1 MAGIFPVGGTQAGN
15 TLNGAS
21 PVKTVEGC
29 DPLYHRIGCVPQF
42 DPVAANALISEVIN
56 AINVVK
62 DYDCS
67 RLDNLAQAFQYL
79 GNLCNLPTLA
89 ELEIDAVANSDTLAG
104 CFSDLSGR
112 ISIEELRTVI
122 LDSMLCGLPTVTT
135 ARETDFLAGCF
146 ANAQGQGRE
155 AKIAISSLKALLGSG
170 APALIAGA
178 RFAQSSGPVF
188 NNINVG
194 NRQYLL
200 IQGSSV
206 SSGGLPGG
214 PGRVGDFT
222 FTNAFVTGGG
232 TSDELVYYPISGN
245 SGFGSAGSRA
255 IANEVVP
262 CYRIRDSW
270 YAVHKGVATYI
281 GAGSTLVA
289 VSLVNFYEG
298 TVL

>member
-1 MAGIFPVGGTQAGN
+1 MAGFFPTAGTDAAN
-15 TLNGAS
+15 TQNAAR
-21 PVKTVEGC
+21 PVSTEEGC
-29 DPLYHRIGCVPQF
+29 KPLFYRANCAPEF
-42 DPVAANALISEVIN
+42 DPIATNALISEIIN

-62 DYDCS
+62 KYDCS
-67 RLDNLAQAFQYL
+67 RLDNLADAFKYL
-79 GNLCNLPTLA
+79 GNICNLPTLA
-89 ELEIDAVANSDTLAG
+89 ELGVEAVTNTDTLAG
-104 CFSDLSGR
+104 CFSELSGR
-112 ISIEELRTVI
+112 ITIADLRTVI
-122 LDSMLCGLPTVTT
+122 LDSMLCGLPTVST
-135 ARETDFLAGCF
+135 AKETDFLAGCF
-146 ANAQGQGRE
+146 DVSGAPTE
-155 AKIAISSLKALLGSG
+155 AKISIGSLKALLGSG

-194 NRQYLL
+194 NRQHLL

-262 CYRIRDSW
+262 CHRVRDSW